1 MTRILLYSDAPI
13 LAQGLASVL
22 GNVDGFEL
30 LAPCHTLAA
39 AMEQLTVERPEI
51 AVLDLTPDLTF
62 AALIEMRKALASCKV
77 ILWVN
82 AISTE
87 LAYQAIGLGIRGI
100 LRKSLPAEDY
110 VRCLSQVSAGE
121 LWLEKDLS
129 NNMIQARRVS
139 LTPREGELVT
149 LLSQGLKNK
158 ELATALMI
166 TEGTVKVYL
175 SRLFHKLGV
184 KDRFELAL
192 LGLKNLSTGQLGGDE
207 PNRPVMA
214 SVRLRSLVLEPSSQP
229 LFRPSM
235 RQQPWRPFLL
245 H

>member
-22 GNVDGFEL
+22 GNVDDFEL
-30 LAPCHTLAA
+30 LAPCRTLAA
-39 AMEQLTVERPEI
+39 AMEQLTLERPEI

-62 AALIEMRKALASCKV
+62 AALIEMRRALPGCKV

-87 LAYQAIGLGIRGI
+87 LAFQVIGLGIRGI
-100 LRKSLPAEDY
+100 LRKSMSPEDY
-110 VRCLSQVSAGE
+110 VHCLSQVSAGE

-158 ELATALMI
+158 ELAAALMI

-192 LGLKNLSTGQLGGDE
+192 LGLKNLNNGQLTGDE
-207 PNRPVMA
+207 SNKPVVP
-214 SVRLRSLVLEPSSQP
+214 SVRLRSLVLEPSSEP
-229 LFRPSM
+229 AFRPSM
-235 RQQPWRPFLL
+235 RSQPYRPFLL